1 MKKFLFSIF
10 FIFSYCFSFTQNI
23 DSLQKELNKAK
34 EDTSKVNALLVL
46 CKQDG
51 IITDSIRSIYA
62 ESALKLSQKLNY
74 KKGTINAFISLG
86 TTSNDLGKF
95 GEALKYLNEALMIY
109 SENPGNKFILASIY
123 NQTGS
128 VYYYKGDYTIA
139 LSYYLKSLTLYE
151 ECKKIRQAAYVEY
164 NVSLIYFQNKE
175 YDKAIEYTNKTTDL
189 LKQLKDTVS
198 ISSAISQLGNIYYEQ
213 HKYDLAL
220 KYYKESLEF
229 TKRLKDKSYTLT
241 NLSGIGNALFEIK
254 KYPEALDY
262 RKMALEIAKEINDQ
276 HNTGACL
283 VNIGDSYHQMGKI
296 KESIIFLN
304 EAIDLSKKTGSKKI
318 TSDAYFS
325 LFEVYKKENDFK
337 EALKYH
343 ELYTNLN
350 DTLFNEENAQQI
362 NDLSAK
368 YENEKK
374 EKEIAVLKAKAEIEQ
389 TVIEAKNKR
398 KQLIYGSIILII
410 ITISFFLVNRQ
421 RLRSKTDKIIFE
433 KQEALLHAEKQKTE
447 DELLHAKILLDNYT
461 ENLIEKNKTV
471 EELQLEIEKLK
482 GLKAV
487 ELYKEKIDNLDDLNN
502 ATILTNEDW
511 DKFKELFEQ
520 VYKGFFIRLKDKL
533 PDLTNA
539 EIRLMS
545 LVKLKLDNKQM
556 SGILG
561 VSPDT
566 ITRTKYRLRKKIN
579 LNENQD
585 IDRLVES
592 I

>member
-1 MKKFLFSIF
+1 
-10 FIFSYCFSFTQNI
+10 
-23 DSLQKELNKAK
+23 
-34 EDTSKVNALLVL
+34 
-46 CKQDG
+46 
-51 IITDSIRSIYA
+51 
-62 ESALKLSQKLNY
+62 
-74 KKGTINAFISLG
+74 
-86 TTSNDLGKF
+86 
-95 GEALKYLNEALMIY
+95 
-109 SENPGNKFILASIY
+109 
-123 NQTGS
+123 
-128 VYYYKGDYTIA
+128 
-139 LSYYLKSLTLYE
+139 
-151 ECKKIRQAAYVEY
+151 
-164 NVSLIYFQNKE
+164 
-175 YDKAIEYTNKTTDL
+175 
-189 LKQLKDTVS
+189 
-198 ISSAISQLGNIYYEQ
+198 
-213 HKYDLAL
+213 
-220 KYYKESLEF
+220 
-229 TKRLKDKSYTLT
+229 T